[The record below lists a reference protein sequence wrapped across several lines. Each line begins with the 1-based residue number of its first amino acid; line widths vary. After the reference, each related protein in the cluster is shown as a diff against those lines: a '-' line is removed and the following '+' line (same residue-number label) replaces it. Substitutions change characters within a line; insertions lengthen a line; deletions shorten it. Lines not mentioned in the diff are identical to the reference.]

1 MKQYLQL
8 SFLFLIVSLL
18 SCTKNTTQISSL
30 KQLEGGHIIA
40 VPTGTVADQFVLD
53 RFPDAKIAYYNTVL
67 DCALAVRDGKANAA
81 AYDKPILK
89 NIASKNEGLTVL
101 DELLIDDYYGFAVH
115 QTNNEL
121 KAAMNETLAQLKSKG
136 IYNEM
141 MLRWFPENEPPKPM
155 PAIQFE
161 GKNGV
166 LKFGTSAVTEPMS
179 FYNAEQQIVGFDIEY
194 AAYIAQFLGKKLEI
208 VDMEFGA
215 LLPALI
221 SGKVDMV
228 GAGMSITEERAKKVL
243 FSESY
248 YESGIA
254 AIVQSSKKVKDKNK
268 ISDQKL
274 TLENIETKRIGV
286 LLGSSHEEFALSNY
300 PKAKI
305 FPFQSLSDMFMALNS
320 KKVDVAFLE
329 DPSIG
334 EILNDQSNIGVLK
347 KNVFKAP
354 IGAAFNKKNQPLKE
368 QYNAFLNEIKS
379 NGVYNDIYMR
389 WIDQNL
395 HEQREI
401 EVQSNNG
408 KLIVGISSDL
418 GFPFIGM
425 KDGKLVGFDVELAQ
439 HFAAYLGKELVLSD
453 MPFGSL
459 IAALSS
465 GKIDLIHSSLTITEE
480 RKEMVDFSDV
490 NFESGAT
497 ILALKE
503 NISQTE
509 QAIFTTID
517 DIGDKR
523 IGINSG
529 TVHDAFLQENYPK
542 AQRFLY
548 DFPSDLILALKM
560 EKLDAIMLDNISAQ
574 VMIKHNPELVIF
586 NNDIFN
592 TPLGFGFNKKNP
604 ELKQEFNQFL
614 SDIRADKT
622 YDEMFKRWFIDD
634 PELAVMPE
642 FENPKSNKKLIAGVA
657 VADLPYVAYMNGE
670 YVGFDIEMIQCF
682 AERNQYE
689 LKILTLEFSSL
700 IAALHSG
707 KVDLIA
713 DGISISE
720 ERAKLIDFSDAY
732 ADFQTAVVIA
742 KKNMAGFVSTAKIKE
757 KSTFFESLANGFQN
771 NIIREKRYLL
781 IINGLKVTFII
792 SIFAAIMGTF
802 IGALLCFLRMSKNKA
817 TSKITSLFI
826 DLVRG
831 TPVLVFLMIIFYVV
845 FASVNIN
852 PIVVAVIA
860 FGVNF
865 GAYVSEMFRS
875 SIESI
880 DKGQREAGIAS
891 GFTPSQTF
899 FNIIMP
905 QALQRV
911 LPVYKGE
918 FISLVKMTSIVG
930 YIAVQDLTKASDI
943 IRSRTFDAFFP
954 LIMAAILYIIIA
966 ALFTWLLSRVEISVD
981 PKKRKIKKMK
991 EEIL

>member
-8 SFLFLIVSLL
+8 SFLFLCIIISGC
-18 SCTKNTTQISSL
+18 SKSGTQITSL

-40 VPTGTVADQFVLD
+40 VPTGTVADKFVLD
-53 RFPDAKIAYYNTVL
+53 RFPDAKVVYYNTVA
-67 DCALAVRDGKANAA
+67 DCALAVREGKAEAA
-81 AYDKPILK
+81 AYDKPVLK
-89 NIASKNEGLTVL
+89 NIASKIEGLTVL
-101 DELLIDDYYGFAVH
+101 DELLIDDYYGFAV
-115 QTNNEL
+115 QLSQAEL
-121 KAAMNETLAQLKSKG
+121 KTAVDQTLAQLKSEG
-136 IYNEM
+136 TYNEM
-141 MLRWFPENEPPKPM
+141 MQRWFPESGAPKPM
-155 PAIQFE
+155 PTFQFTGE
-161 GKNGV
+161 NGV
-166 LKFGTSAVTEPMS
+166 LRFGTAAVTEPMA
-179 FYNAEQQIVGFDIEY
+179 FYNAQQQIVGFDIEF
-194 AAYIAQFLGKKLEI
+194 AAYIAQTLGKKLEVI
-208 VDMEFGA
+208 DMEFSA

-221 SGKVDMV
+221 SGKVDMI
-228 GAGMSITEERAKKVL
+228 GAGISITEERAKKVL

-254 AIVQSSKKVKDKNK
+254 AIVQFSKKVIDETK
-268 ISDQKL
+268 ISEQKL
-274 TLENIETKRIGV
+274 TPENIGTKKIGV
-286 LLGSSHEEFALSNY
+286 LLGSSHEEYAMNNY

-305 FPFQSLSDMFMALNS
+305 FPFQTLSDMFMALNS

-334 EILNDQSNIGVLK
+334 EILNDESNFGILK
-347 KNVFKAP
+347 KNVFTAP
-354 IGAAFNKKNQPLKE
+354 IGAAFNKKNQQLKE
-368 QYNAFLNEIKS
+368 QYNAFLKEIQS
-379 NGVYNDIYMR
+379 NGVYNDIYTR

-395 HEQREI
+395 HEQGKI
-401 EVQSNNG
+401 EVKSGNG

-503 NISQTE
+503 NIAQTE

-592 TPLGFGFNKKNP
+592 TPLGIGFNKKNP
-604 ELKQEFNQFL
+604 KLKQEFNQFL
-614 SDIRADKT
+614 ADIRNDKT
-622 YDEMFKRWFIDD
+622 FDEMSQRWFVDD
-634 PELAVMPE
+634 PELAVMPK
-642 FENPKSNKKLIAGVA
+642 FENPKTGKKLIAGIA
-657 VADLPYVAYMNGE
+657 IADLPYVAYMNGE
-670 YVGFDIEMIQCF
+670 YVGFDIEMIQRF

-700 IAALHSG
+700 IAALQSG

-713 DGISISE
+713 DGISISK
-720 ERAKLIDFSDAY
+720 ERAELIDFSDAY

-742 KKNMAGFVSTAKIKE
+742 KKNMAGFVSTAKIKD
-757 KSTFFESLANGFQN
+757 KSTFFETLANSFHN
-771 NIIREKRYLL
+771 NIIRENRYLL
-781 IINGLKVTFII
+781 IITGLKVTLLI
-792 SIFAAIMGTF
+792 SILASILGTL
-802 IGALLCFLRMSKNKA
+802 IGGLLCFLRMSKNKLA
-817 TSKITSLFI
+817 TRITSLFV

-831 TPVLVFLMIIFYVV
+831 TPVLVLLMIIFYVV

-852 PIVVAVIA
+852 PIIVAVIA
-860 FGVNF
+860 FGLNF
-865 GAYVSEMFRS
+865 GAYVSEIFRT

-891 GFTPSQTF
+891 GFSHSQTF

-905 QALQRV
+905 QALQRM

-918 FISLVKMTSIVG
+918 FISMVKMTSIVG

-954 LIMAAILYIIIA
+954 LIMAAVLYIIIA
-966 ALFTWLLSRVEISVD
+966 FSFTWLLSRIEISVD

-991 EEIL
+991 EETL